1 VTRYSTLALGLLA
14 GLAVAVALWQL
25 VGTTAGLDITRTHL
39 GPTPVTVFRPAG
51 GAPAPVVVIA
61 HGFAGSQQL
70 MQPFAVTLARNGY
83 VAVTFDFLGHGR
95 NGEKLGGDIT
105 RVQGTTTFLVD
116 EVARVAAFAK
126 ALPGTDGRL
135 AMLGHSM
142 ASDIVVRYAQSD
154 PAVAATV
161 ALSMF
166 SPAVTNET
174 PRNLLVV
181 VGDWERRLKE
191 EALKA
196 VGLSVGGPVEPG
208 VTYGRFEDGTARR
221 AAFSPNV
228 EHIAVLYSAA
238 SSREALAWL
247 DAVFRRHGSGYV
259 DDRGGWIALV
269 IAGLV
274 LLAKPLA
281 GLLPRVSEF
290 PRGAG
295 LPWRTLWP
303 VAVAPAVLTPL
314 LLWKAPTE
322 FLPVLVGDYL
332 AAHFAVYGVLTA
344 LMLVLVKRWSSRD
357 GAPGSGLQPARGQA
371 PRRARDPYS
380 QTGIMDSGLAGL
392 QPAPRNDRRIGALA
406 LTAAAVAL
414 YSIGALGGAID
425 WFVTSFVPV
434 EARWP
439 LVLALLA
446 GTLPWLLA
454 DEWATRGPGAARG
467 AYATTKLLF
476 LLSLAAAVALNLQ
489 KLFFLILIVPVILAF
504 FVVYGLFSRWAYAR
518 TGHPFVGGLA
528 NALAFAWAI
537 AVTFPLL
544 VR

>member
-1 VTRYSTLALGLLA
+1 MTRSRLLDLVLGLVA
-14 GLAVAVALWQL
+14 ATAVAISLWQL
-25 VGTTAGLDITRTHL
+25 TATTAGLDIERTHV
-39 GPTPVTVFRPAG
+39 GPTPVTVYRPAG
-51 GAPAPVVVIA
+51 GAPAPVVIIA

-126 ALPGTDGRL
+126 TLPGTDGRL

-166 SPAVTNET
+166 SPAVTGET

-238 SSREALAWL
+238 SSREALTWL
-247 DAVFRRHGSGYV
+247 DAVFERHGSGYV
-259 DDRGGWIALV
+259 DDRGSWIALL
-269 IAGLV
+269 IAGIV

-295 LPWRTLWP
+295 LPWRVLWP

-314 LLWKAPTE
+314 ILWKAPTE

-332 AAHFAVYGVLTA
+332 AAHFAVYGLLTA
-344 LMLVLVKRWSSRD
+344 FMLVLVKRWSIRD
-357 GAPGSGLQPARGQA
+357 GAE
-371 PRRARDPYS
+371 RRARNEQPDR
-380 QTGIMDSGLAGL
+380 L
-392 QPAPRNDRRIGALA
+392 QSRQIVALA
-406 LTAAAVAL
+406 LAATAVAL
-414 YSIGALGGAID
+414 YSIAVLGGAID

-434 EARWP
+434 ATRWP
-439 LVLALLA
+439 LVLALFA
-446 GTLPWLLA
+446 GTLPYFLA
-454 DEWATRGPGAARG
+454 DEWVARGPGAARG
-467 AYATTKLLF
+467 AYAATKLLF

-504 FVVYGLFSRWAYAR
+504 FVVYGLFSRWTFAR
-518 TGHPFVGGLA
+518 TGHPWVGGLA

>member
-1 VTRYSTLALGLLA
+1 MTRSRTLVLGLLA

-25 VGTTAGLDITRTHL
+25 VATTAGLDIARTHL
-39 GPTPVTVFRPAG
+39 GPTPVTVFRPAEG
-51 GAPAPVVVIA
+51 GPAPVVVIA

-126 ALPGTDGRL
+126 TLPGTDGRL
-135 AMLGHSM
+135 AVLGHSM

-161 ALSMF
+161 AISMF
-166 SPAVTNET
+166 SPAVTGDT
-174 PRNLLVV
+174 PKNLLVV
-181 VGDWERRLKE
+181 VGDWERRLKK

-221 AAFSPNV
+221 AAFSPGV
-228 EHIAVLYSAA
+228 EHIAVLYSPA
-238 SSREALAWL
+238 SSREALGWL
-247 DAVFRRHGSGYV
+247 DAVFQRHGSGYV
-259 DDRGGWIALV
+259 DDRGFWIALL

-290 PRGAG
+290 SRGAG
-295 LPWRTLWP
+295 LPWWALWP
-303 VAVAPAVLTPL
+303 VAIVPAVLTPL
-314 LLWKAPTE
+314 VLWKAPTE

-332 AAHFAVYGVLTA
+332 AVHFAVYGLLTA
-344 LMLVLVKRWSSRD
+344 LALVLTRRRRPKSVVP
-357 GAPGSGLQPARGQA
+357 PGKT
-371 PRRARDPYS
+371 D
-380 QTGIMDSGLAGL
+380 I
-392 QPAPRNDRRIGALA
+392 IALA
-406 LTAAAVAL
+406 LAAAAVAL
-414 YSIGALGGAID
+414 YSIGVLGGAID

-434 EARWP
+434 ATRWP
-439 LVLALLA
+439 LVLALFA
-446 GTLPWLLA
+446 GTLPYFLA

-467 AYATTKLLF
+467 AYAATKLLF

-504 FVVYGLFSRWAYAR
+504 FVVYGLFSRWAFAR